1 MPLDNFLPH
10 GSEMAYDLSE
20 PVDDCICD
28 HYIISKIIH

>member
-20 PVDDCICD
+20 PVDDL
-28 HYIISKIIH
+28 YRWSSMISKTIH